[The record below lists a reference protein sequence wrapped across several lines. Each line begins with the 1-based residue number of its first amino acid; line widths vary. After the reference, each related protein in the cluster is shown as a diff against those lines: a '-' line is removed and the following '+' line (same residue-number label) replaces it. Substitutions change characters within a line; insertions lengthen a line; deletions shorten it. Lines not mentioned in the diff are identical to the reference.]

1 MPSYEPVARF
11 HVSSSNSPDV
21 SDIEVDIDDDDDVEI
36 DERQSFISFRGG
48 GSRRIPPSHGRI
60 ISASIPFSLMLP
72 KKYLFPT
79 NKERSRSKIGNVTGI
94 CHKWQPVT

>member
-72 KKYLFPT
+72 KKYCFQQIK
-79 NKERSRSKIGNVTGI
+79 NG
-94 CHKWQPVT
+94 PVQK